1 MKGGVIM
8 VHVLVHQKV
17 KDYAQWKEVFDEHA
31 KVRKESG
38 SKGGRIFRDEQK
50 SNNVAVLFEWEDMAK
65 SRTFFES
72 AFMQSAM
79 ERAGVIGKPEIF
91 FEVEKVEV

>member
-1 MKGGVIM
+1 M
-8 VHVLVHQKV
+8 VHVLVHHIV

-31 KVRKESG
+31 KVRKEAG

-50 SNNVAVLFEWEDMAK
+50 SNNVAVIFEWENIAR

-72 AFMQSAM
+72 DFLRTAM

>member
-1 MKGGVIM
+1 M
-8 VHVLVHQKV
+8 VHVLVHHKV
-17 KDYAQWKEVFDEHA
+17 KDYAQWKEVFDEQA
-31 KVRKESG
+31 KVREESG

-50 SNNVAVLFEWEDMAK
+50 PNNLAILFEWDDMTK

-72 AFMQSAM
+72 RFLKTVS
-79 ERAGVIGKPEIF
+79 ERAGVIGRPEIF

>member
-1 MKGGVIM
+1 M
-8 VHVLVHQKV
+8 VHVLVHHKV
-17 KDYAQWKEVFDEHA
+17 KDYAQWKEVFDEQA

-50 SNNVAVLFEWEDMAK
+50 PNNVAVLFEWEDMAK

-72 AFMQSAM
+72 GFLKGVL
-79 ERAGVIGKPEIF
+79 ERAGEIGRPEIF